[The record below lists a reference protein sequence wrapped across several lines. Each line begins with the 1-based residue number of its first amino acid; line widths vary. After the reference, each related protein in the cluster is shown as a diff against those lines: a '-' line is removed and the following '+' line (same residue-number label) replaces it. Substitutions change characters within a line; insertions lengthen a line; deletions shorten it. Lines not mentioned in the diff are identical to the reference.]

1 MESKTPSH
9 RLFYPIII
17 IIIIITITINH
28 HYNQSRQ
35 GLPVIYIT
43 ITMLFSTIATAFLA
57 TLAAAAPSQKARRD
71 IEVTLTYWAAADNVF
86 SEVIPANGLLV
97 PVGSDLSFTY
107 ISSDA
112 P

>member
-1 MESKTPSH
+1 
-9 RLFYPIII
+9 
-17 IIIIITITINH
+17 
-28 HYNQSRQ
+28 
-35 GLPVIYIT
+35 
-43 ITMLFSTIATAFLA
+43 MLFSTIATAFLA

-112 P
+112 PNDVVCESYGIDGSVTTLYGAAVDVPIGPPQEQLTAKCWYTY